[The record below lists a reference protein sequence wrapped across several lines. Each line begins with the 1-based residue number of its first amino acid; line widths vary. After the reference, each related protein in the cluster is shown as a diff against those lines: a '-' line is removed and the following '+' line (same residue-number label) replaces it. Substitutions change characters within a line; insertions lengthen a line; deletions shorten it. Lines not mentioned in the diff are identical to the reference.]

1 MRYNDCNVNSHLE
14 TVSSSP
20 EESKYWKSS
29 ELELLTHTQEQ
40 QAQLLHMA
48 KEKEGSDTS
57 FVF

>member
-14 TVSSSP
+14 IVSSRP

-29 ELELLTHTQEQ
+29 ELELLTHTQKQ
-40 QAQLLHMA
+40 QAQLLHVA
-48 KEKEGSDTS
+48 KEQEGSDIS